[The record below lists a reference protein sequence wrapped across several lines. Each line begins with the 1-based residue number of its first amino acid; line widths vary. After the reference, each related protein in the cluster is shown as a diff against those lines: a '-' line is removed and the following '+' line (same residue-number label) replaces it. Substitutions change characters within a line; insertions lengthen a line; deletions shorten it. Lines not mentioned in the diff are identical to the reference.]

1 VAAMLKASDFRLLSV
16 QVALFFNDG
25 KSFSQ
30 SSFLANMLGK
40 YIARYDGAVQALPFS
55 DTDPQEIP
63 RVLLQ
68 SKDGQWRLQATLN
81 RVDSFW
87 NTRDLSQDTAGIIDQ
102 CTEVVKYFAEA
113 TSNLQITRLALVLN
127 RITQTE
133 KAAQEL
139 IDRFCNDDSKRA
151 PFNRSENF
159 EIHNHKKYELKQT
172 HYMVN
177 SWVRCK
183 SALVIQPIQA
193 RAVIIEQD
201 INTPEDIESIFN
213 LAKVE
218 EFYQETQNEM
228 NDILSIYFPEER

>member
-1 VAAMLKASDFRLLSV
+1 MLKASDFRLLSV
-16 QVALFFNDG
+16 QAALFFSDG

-63 RVLLQ
+63 RALLQ

-87 NTRDLSQDTAGIIDQ
+87 YARDLSQDTAGIIDQ

-113 TSNLQITRLALVLN
+113 TSNLQITRLALVLT
-127 RITQTE
+127 RITQSE
-133 KAAQEL
+133 SPAQEL
-139 IDRFCNDDSKRA
+139 IDRFCNEDSKRA

-159 EIHNHKKYELKQT
+159 EIHNHKEYKLRQT
-172 HYMVN
+172 DYTIN
-177 SWVRCK
+177 SWVRCR
-183 SALVIQPIQA
+183 SGLVIQPQQA
-193 RAVIIEQD
+193 KAVTVEQD
-201 INTPEDIESIFN
+201 INIVEDVGNVFDLESVSRFF
-213 LAKVE
+213 KE
-218 EFYQETQNEM
+218 CQNEM
-228 NDILSIYFPEER
+228 NEILLIYFPEER